1 MDGILFEDNYIPI
14 QRRTGFIQSIISQC
28 LYFIH
33 MCVDNLKKKILRI
46 EN

>member
-1 MDGILFEDNYIPI
+1 MDGIFFEDNYIPI

-28 LYFIH
+28 LYFISIH
-33 MCVDNLKKKILRI
+33 MCVDNLKTNI